1 MTKVTELLR
10 VPAREVGTALPGVLA
25 VGPAVL
31 ELSAE
36 RTPNGG
42 SFSRSFI
49 AKWRKGRSEGQA
61 LMEIRPVSK
70 VLTDVSIAI
79 ARPKGARGLL
89 WTRGARRRL
98 AELFARAL
106 VYEIETRHI
115 EEGDPFGVRRTSPE
129 LVKARSA

>member
-1 MTKVTELLR
+1 MTKVTELLQ
-10 VPAREVGTALPGVLA
+10 VPARKVGAALPGVLA

-31 ELSAE
+31 ELHTE
-36 RTPNGG
+36 RMPNGG

-49 AKWRKGRSEGQA
+49 AKWAKGASEGQA
-61 LMEIRPVSK
+61 HIEIRPTSK
-70 VLTDVSIAI
+70 VMTEVSVAI

-89 WTRGARRRL
+89 WTGGARRRL
-98 AELFARAL
+98 AELFAQAL

-115 EEGDPFGVRRTSPE
+115 EEGDAFSARRTTRE